1 MNDNA
6 KSEATQADATTRK
19 WAHTDTQ
26 IHKIHK
32 RGAMWTK
39 RIVDRIGMTI
49 EDDKSKKGLKVKHE
63 HKHEHDQHEHVL
75 QQKRRC
81 ERGGGQGWPSVVW

>member
-6 KSEATQADATTRK
+6 KKRSDAGRRDDAEMGTN
-19 WAHTDTQ
+19 TDTQ

-75 QQKRRC
+75 
-81 ERGGGQGWPSVVW
+81 